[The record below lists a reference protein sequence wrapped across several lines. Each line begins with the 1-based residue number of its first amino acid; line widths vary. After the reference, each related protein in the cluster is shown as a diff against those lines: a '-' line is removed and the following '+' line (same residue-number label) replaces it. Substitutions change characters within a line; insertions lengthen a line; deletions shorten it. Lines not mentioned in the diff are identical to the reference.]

1 MELLRKLPKINELLE
16 EDIVKSY
23 LKVYS
28 REIVVEKLRLSIDIL
43 RKRILKMEDMSS
55 IFSLK
60 EESLKIFK
68 DNIDL
73 LDKKNLKRVVNGT
86 GIVIH
91 TNLGRSL
98 LSSSSLDAI
107 IDVSKYY
114 SNLEFNLKEGKR
126 GSRYDSVIEE
136 LKYLTSAEDALVVN
150 NNASAVLLVLSALA
164 KGKEAIIS
172 RGELVEIGGSFRIPD
187 ILELSGGILKE
198 VGTTNRTHIFDYENA
213 ISENTGIIL
222 KVHTSNYRV
231 LGFTKEV
238 KSDVLSEISRKNNIP
253 LVEDLGSGLIDKLN
267 IPKIE
272 EEKTV
277 KECINSGV
285 NIVTFSG
292 DKLLGGPQCG
302 IIVGDKRYIEK
313 IKNHQLNRALRVD
326 KFTLAALEAT
336 LKEYIKGNYKN
347 IPTINLLELPLE
359 EIEKKAD
366 KLKDILE
373 NLNLDLKIS
382 KSLEKSLVGGGS
394 LPTLELETFVL
405 KIRSEKIKEHKID
418 ELLRR
423 EEIPVIGRV
432 SKGDFIIDLR
442 CILEDDYKVI
452 EKAFKNIGE
461 TVWKHL

>member
-28 REIVVEKLRLSIDIL
+28 RDIVVEKLRLSIDIL

-98 LSSSSLDAI
+98 LSSSSLEAI

-213 ISENTGIIL
+213 INENTGIIL

-313 IKNHQLNRALRVD
+313 IKKHQLNRALRVD
-326 KFTLAALEAT
+326 KFTLASLEAT

-461 TVWKHL
+461 TV

>member
-43 RKRILKMEDMSS
+43 RKKILKMEDMSS

-213 ISENTGIIL
+213 INEKTGIIL

-277 KECINSGV
+277 KECIDSGV

-313 IKNHQLNRALRVD
+313 IKKHQLNRALRVD

-366 KLKDILE
+366 KLKAILE
-373 NLNLDLKIS
+373 NLNLDYKIS

-461 TVWKHL
+461 TV

>member
-28 REIVVEKLRLSIDIL
+28 RDIVVEKLRLSIDIL

-98 LSSSSLDAI
+98 LSSSSLEAI

-198 VGTTNRTHIFDYENA
+198 VGTT
-213 ISENTGIIL
+213 
-222 KVHTSNYRV
+222 
-231 LGFTKEV
+231 
-238 KSDVLSEISRKNNIP
+238 
-253 LVEDLGSGLIDKLN
+253 
-267 IPKIE
+267 
-272 EEKTV
+272 
-277 KECINSGV
+277 
-285 NIVTFSG
+285 
-292 DKLLGGPQCG
+292 
-302 IIVGDKRYIEK
+302 
-313 IKNHQLNRALRVD
+313 
-326 KFTLAALEAT
+326 
-336 LKEYIKGNYKN
+336 
-347 IPTINLLELPLE
+347 
-359 EIEKKAD
+359 
-366 KLKDILE
+366 
-373 NLNLDLKIS
+373 
-382 KSLEKSLVGGGS
+382 
-394 LPTLELETFVL
+394 
-405 KIRSEKIKEHKID
+405 
-418 ELLRR
+418 
-423 EEIPVIGRV
+423 
-432 SKGDFIIDLR
+432 
-442 CILEDDYKVI
+442 
-452 EKAFKNIGE
+452 
-461 TVWKHL
+461 

>member
-43 RKRILKMEDMSS
+43 RKRILKMEEMSS

-60 EESLKIFK
+60 EESLKNFK
-68 DNIDL
+68 DNMDL
-73 LDKKNLKRVVNGT
+73 LNKKNLKRVVNGT

-98 LSSSSLDAI
+98 LSKSSLDAI

-114 SNLEFNLKEGKR
+114 SNLEFNLEEGKR

-150 NNASAVLLVLSALA
+150 NNASAVLLVLSALS

-187 ILELSGGILKE
+187 ILELSGGVLIE

-213 ISENTGIIL
+213 INENTGVIL
-222 KVHTSNYRV
+222 KVHTSNYRI

-313 IKNHQLNRALRVD
+313 IKKHQLNRALRVD

-336 LKEYIKGNYKN
+336 LKEYIKGTYKN

-373 NLNLDLKIS
+373 NLNLDYKIS

-394 LPTLELETFVL
+394 LPTLELETYVL
-405 KIRSEKIKEHKID
+405 KIRNEKIKEHKID

-423 EEIPVIGRV
+423 EETPVIGRV

-461 TVWKHL
+461 TL

>member
-73 LDKKNLKRVVNGT
+73 LDNKNLKRVVNGT

-114 SNLEFNLKEGKR
+114 SNLEFNLEEGKR

-213 ISENTGIIL
+213 INENTGVIL

-277 KECINSGV
+277 KECINNGV

-302 IIVGDKRYIEK
+302 VIVGDKRYIEK
-313 IKNHQLNRALRVD
+313 IKKHQLNRALRVD

-347 IPTINLLELPLE
+347 IPTINLLELSLE

-366 KLKDILE
+366 KLKYILE
-373 NLNLDLKIS
+373 NLNLDYKIS

-394 LPTLELETFVL
+394 LPTLELETYVL
-405 KIRSEKIKEHKID
+405 KIRNEKIKEHKID
-418 ELLRR
+418 EMLRR

-461 TVWKHL
+461 IL

>member
-43 RKRILKMEDMSS
+43 RKKILKMEDMSS

-73 LDKKNLKRVVNGT
+73 LDEKNLKRVVNGT

-98 LSSSSLDAI
+98 LTSSSLDAI

-277 KECINSGV
+277 KECIDSGV

-302 IIVGDKRYIEK
+302 IIVGDKRYLEK
-313 IKNHQLNRALRVD
+313 IKKHQLNRALRVD

-366 KLKDILE
+366 KLKAILE
-373 NLNLDLKIS
+373 NLNLDYKIS

-405 KIRSEKIKEHKID
+405 KIRNKKIKEHKID

-461 TVWKHL
+461 TV

>member
-28 REIVVEKLRLSIDIL
+28 RDIVVEKLRLSIDIL

-461 TVWKHL
+461 TV

>member
-1 MELLRKLPKINELLE
+1 MELLRNLPKINELLE

-213 ISENTGIIL
+213 INENTGIIL

-302 IIVGDKRYIEK
+302 IIVGDKIYIEK
-313 IKNHQLNRALRVD
+313 IKKHQLNRALRVD

-347 IPTINLLELPLE
+347 IPTINLLELSIK

-366 KLKDILE
+366 KLKAILE
-373 NLNLDLKIS
+373 NLNLGYEIS

-394 LPTLELETFVL
+394 LPTLELETYVL

-423 EEIPVIGRV
+423 EDIPVIGRV

-461 TVWKHL
+461 TL

>member
-68 DNIDL
+68 DNIEL

-98 LSSSSLDAI
+98 LSSSSLEAI

-213 ISENTGIIL
+213 INENTGIIL

-313 IKNHQLNRALRVD
+313 IKKHQLNRALRVD

-423 EEIPVIGRV
+423 EDIPVIGRV

-461 TVWKHL
+461 TL